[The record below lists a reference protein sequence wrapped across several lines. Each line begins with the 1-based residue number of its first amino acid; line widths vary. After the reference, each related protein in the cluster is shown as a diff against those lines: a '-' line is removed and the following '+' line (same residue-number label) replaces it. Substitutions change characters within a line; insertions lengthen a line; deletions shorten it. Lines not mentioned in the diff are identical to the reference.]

1 MGKMRI
7 LRLRMLCTVLF
18 LISLFLYL
26 GFAHAMEFETDR
38 PGMDYRSFDLTSP
51 DPGKCEYTCYL
62 ENWKCRAWTY
72 VEPGVQAPQ
81 ARCWLKSGVPAAVKN
96 THCRS
101 GISVSGVSDHTMGA
115 TCDKFDFVTISPLP
129 STGVGWDYKFQLQ
142 VSGGYAPYHFLAPY
156 YDRDRGTLKAISCLR
171 PEDIPNAKYY
181 DKRPY
186 YSGRMMVPGLTLT
199 CDGLIF
205 GQPTAAGN
213 YMVTII
219 AYDNCPLLTKKLEHK
234 FVLEIKGPSPK

>member
-7 LRLRMLCTVLF
+7 LRLGSRFVVLF
-18 LISLFLYL
+18 SMILLLSAH
-26 GFAHAMEFETDR
+26 FAQAMEFETDR

-72 VEPGVQAPQ
+72 VEPGVQGPQ

-101 GISVSGVSDHTMGA
+101 GISVSGISDQTMGA
-115 TCDKFDFVTISPLP
+115 TCNKFDFVTISPLP
-129 STGVGWDYKFQLQ
+129 STGVGWDYKYQLQ
-142 VSGGYAPYHFLAPY
+142 VSGGYAPYHFLTPY
-156 YDRDRGTLKAISCLR
+156 YDRNTGVQKALSCL
-171 PEDIPNAKYY
+171 PSADVPSIKYH
-181 DKRPY
+181 DKSPY

-199 CDGLIF
+199 CDGLVV

-213 YMVTII
+213 YTVTII
-219 AYDNCPLLTKKLEHK
+219 AYDNCPLITKKLEHK